1 MSLRRTQEQSDAETL
16 RESTQE
22 RYSVPVTIALET
34 RYALTRQLWSSFLAN
49 CHDIQGWFDNPSGLG
64 QEYARGQ
71 LYCVVGPATLIDIES
86 TRRI

>member
-1 MSLRRTQEQSDAETL
+1 MSSRKTQARSDTENSKEL
-16 RESTQE
+16 TQE
-22 RYSVPVTIALET
+22 RFSVLATIALET

-71 LYCVVGPATLIDIES
+71 LYCVVGPAALIDIES